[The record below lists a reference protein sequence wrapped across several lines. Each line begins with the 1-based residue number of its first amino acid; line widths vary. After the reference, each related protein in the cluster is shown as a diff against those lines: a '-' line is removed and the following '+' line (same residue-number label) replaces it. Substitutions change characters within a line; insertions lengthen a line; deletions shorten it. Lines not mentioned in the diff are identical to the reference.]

1 MFERNLK
8 AIEIFATEKVKNH
21 RELKMV
27 KPYQENFVKMHML
40 VLVERVY
47 PHSYLFEGE
56 PTLIVLAPTLLHSR
70 PQRRIDS
77 CACGWQTR
85 YQWEV
90 RIIDLVGDIPTAQG
104 GGVGVV
110 FSSGDH
116 YPYVGSFLDI
126 AHPVGADHIPVGFIF
141 ALRELSFH
149 LTSSI
154 IGEN

>member
-1 MFERNLK
+1 
-8 AIEIFATEKVKNH
+8 
-21 RELKMV
+21 MV
-27 KPYQENFVKMHML
+27 
-40 VLVERVY
+40 
-47 PHSYLFEGE
+47 
-56 PTLIVLAPTLLHSR
+56 VLAPTLLHSR
-70 PQRRIDS
+70 PQRRIDR

-90 RIIDLVGDIPTAQG
+90 LIIDLVGDIPTAQG

-110 FSSGDH
+110 FSAGDH
-116 YPYVGSFLDI
+116 YPYVGSFVDI

-154 IGEN
+154 IGENGHHDLVLGVSHTDLSIDIDNARSFNAEFSDVSKVRHR